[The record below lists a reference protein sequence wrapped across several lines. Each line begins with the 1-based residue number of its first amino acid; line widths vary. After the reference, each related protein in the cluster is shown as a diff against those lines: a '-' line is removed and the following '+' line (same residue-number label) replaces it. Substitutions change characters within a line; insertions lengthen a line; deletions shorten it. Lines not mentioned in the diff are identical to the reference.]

1 MKNSTK
7 IIAIFISFWIAIAVF
22 RTLYNF
28 SKLATEEREWYS
40 LSSDEQ
46 REKDF
51 GDAHNFF
58 RFVQTRTK
66 TGSNI
71 LFYSKDTK
79 AYFLGRYYLYPTKVI
94 WGEYQHELWGD
105 KIARDYDFLMIY
117 PVNEIESEITN
128 DKITYTL
135 SSIYNEKSTPKGAI
149 YKK

>member
-1 MKNSTK
+1 MSL
-7 IIAIFISFWIAIAVF
+7 WIAIALF

-40 LSSDEQ
+40 LSTDEQ

-51 GDAHNFF
+51 GDSHNFF
-58 RFVQTRTK
+58 RFVQTHTREN
-66 TGSNI
+66 SNI

-94 WGEYQHELWGD
+94 WGEFQYELWGD
-105 KIARDYDFLMIY
+105 KINRDFDYLMVY
-117 PVNEIESEITN
+117 PTDEVRSEITN
-128 DKITYTL
+128 DKVIYKL

-149 YKK
+149 YKR